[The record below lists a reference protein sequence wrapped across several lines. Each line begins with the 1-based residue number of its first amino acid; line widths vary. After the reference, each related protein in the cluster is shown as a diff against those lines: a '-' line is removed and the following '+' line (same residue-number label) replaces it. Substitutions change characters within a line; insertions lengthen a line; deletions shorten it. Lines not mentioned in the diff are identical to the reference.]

1 MISGLLV
8 VGGFVMCHKKLLQIK
23 QSIHPEV
30 EKKLNDLSEKD
41 KLILTKG
48 LTKNLIN
55 KYNIPNL
62 LVVPLTFIHE
72 HLKNVRRK
80 Y

>member
-1 MISGLLV
+1 M
-8 VGGFVMCHKKLLQIK
+8 VGK
-23 QSIHPEV
+23 QSIRPEV
-30 EKKLNDLSEKD
+30 GKKLNDLPEKD
-41 KLILTKG
+41 KLISTKG

>member
-1 MISGLLV
+1 M
-8 VGGFVMCHKKLLQIK
+8 VGK

-30 EKKLNDLSEKD
+30 GKKLSDLPEKD
-41 KLILTKG
+41 KLISTKG